1 MNTERLDYVKK
12 LVSEFIENNDKF
24 SSTSGFNQWNTA
36 TAFFEM
42 MGDTLFLNY
51 VVEYGV
57 DYEEGENEDVSLK
70 IYDDYGNENEVTF
83 DDDSFERGDMYMNGI
98 IIEQTTEVIT
108 DTVSDYVYCNF

>member
-1 MNTERLDYVKK
+1 MNTERLDYVKN
-12 LVSEFIENNDKF
+12 LVSEFINNNDKF
-24 SSTSGFNQWNTA
+24 SSTSEFNQWNTA

-42 MGDTLFLNY
+42 MGDTLYLNY
-51 VVEYGV
+51 EVIFGV

-70 IYDDYGNENEVTF
+70 IYDDYGNESAVTF
-83 DDDSFERGDMYMNGI
+83 DDDSFERGDMYMTGI